1 MKKKIWMIFVIVTTL
16 MVAGCGKKDE
26 QSGSDSI
33 DPDDYVKLGNL
44 EELEATVEVEGAVTE
59 EQIEQQMSSELNY
72 YVEMANLYEYEEIP
86 DKTVVE
92 DGDVVNID
100 YEGKEGDTAFEGG
113 TAEGAYLTIGS
124 GSFIEGFEAGLV
136 GHSVGEEVDLNLT
149 FPENYQSEAMAGKAV
164 VFHVKINS
172 IHDAEKKLVPE
183 FNDEF
188 IKKLNFGFSTMEEYR
203 ADVKTYMEQQ
213 NATKNETAIS
223 DAIWDVVY
231 EACEVSEPPKE
242 MVDEVKERVYK
253 NAEDYAA
260 QAGVEFSEFVKTNM
274 NMTEEE
280 FEAEA
285 ESVSIESAKAKLVMR
300 AIAKQQKIEI
310 SQKQITES
318 AESEYAQYGY
328 ENAEAYLEAIGGETV
343 YKDYL
348 MSQKVDE
355 YLKTIITVHEVEK
368 QEEAPAEDTVSGNS
382 ADGDGESQEAV
393 SENTAE

>member
-1 MKKKIWMIFVIVTTL
+1 
-16 MVAGCGKKDE
+16 
-26 QSGSDSI
+26 
-33 DPDDYVKLGNL
+33 
-44 EELEATVEVEGAVTE
+44 
-59 EQIEQQMSSELNY
+59 
-72 YVEMANLYEYEEIP
+72 
-86 DKTVVE
+86 
-92 DGDVVNID
+92 
-100 YEGKEGDTAFEGG
+100 
-113 TAEGAYLTIGS
+113 
-124 GSFIEGFEAGLV
+124 
-136 GHSVGEEVDLNLT
+136 
-149 FPENYQSEAMAGKAV
+149 
-164 VFHVKINS
+164 
-172 IHDAEKKLVPE
+172 
-183 FNDEF
+183 
-188 IKKLNFGFSTMEEYR
+188 MEEYR

-318 AESEYAQYGY
+318 AESEYAQYSY
-328 ENAEAYLEAIGGETV
+328 ENAEAYLEAIGGESV